1 MMLRVAIVGA
11 GGIARRHVDA
21 IGQIDYARVTA
32 VVDTDAPK
40 AAALATDVGCTP
52 YATLEECVHDV
63 DVVHVLT
70 PPSARRRVIEVAT
83 RAGRHVLSE
92 KPLAIT
98 VEDGQAIVDAAE
110 AAGIRL
116 MIAFNHRFRR
126 GYSMVKEA
134 VDSGDLGDVITVWSR
149 RMGRGIP
156 SGYNWRTDPDLM
168 CGMSVES
175 LSHDIDLIRW
185 IAGDIVDVRATIHAS
200 NPDLPGFDDNAHVV
214 MRLANGG
221 SAFIHASWSSHLGSN
236 SRGVVGTEGAAEVVG
251 PGLWDSQEYRW
262 RTASM
267 DAEGSQRIDDAFN
280 ADSYLRENQ
289 HFLDCVLADR
299 EPTITGRDGLAA
311 LRVSHAILRS
321 HREDVVV
328 HVG

>member
-1 MMLRVAIVGA
+1 MLKVAIVGA

-32 VVDTDAPK
+32 VVDTDAGK
-40 AAALATDVGCTP
+40 AAALAAEADATAC
-52 YATLEECVHDV
+52 ATLEECVSGV

-70 PPSARRRVIEVAT
+70 PPSARREVVEVAA
-83 RAGRHVLSE
+83 RAGRHVVAE
-92 KPLAIT
+92 KPLAISL
-98 VEDGQAIVDAAE
+98 EDGEAIVEAAE
-110 AAGIRL
+110 SAGIKL
-116 MIAFNHRFRR
+116 MIAFNHRFRP
-126 GYSMVKEA
+126 GYAMVKDA

-156 SGYNWRTDPDLM
+156 SGYNWRTDPNLM

-200 NPDLPGFDDNAHVV
+200 NPELPGFDDNAHVV

-221 SAFIHASWSSHLGSN
+221 TAFIHASWSSHLGSN
-236 SRGVVGTEGAAEVVG
+236 SRGVVGTLGAAEVVG
-251 PGLWDSQEYRW
+251 PGLWDSHEYRW
-262 RTASM
+262 RTAGM
-267 DAEGSQRIDDAFN
+267 DSEGSQRIDDAFN
-280 ADSYLRENQ
+280 ADSYVRENE
-289 HFLDCVLADR
+289 HFLDCVLNDH

-311 LRVSHAILRS
+311 LRVSHGILRS
-321 HREDVVV
+321 HREDIVARIA
-328 HVG
+328 